1 MLAVL
6 IVVIIILI
14 KRVIVAGRYRLQIF
28 AVSSTRCVKL
38 GMSLH
43 LSDNLLS
50 HLFQI
55 DSNTHRPSV
64 YSKKYV
70 ILHVERT
77 DMTDVLEKCKVTYT
91 SFWMITFSPLSLSK
105 RTDVGVPS
113 VQ

>member
-6 IVVIIILI
+6 IVVISILI
-14 KRVIVAGRYRLQIF
+14 KRVMVAGRYGLQIF

-55 DSNTHRPSV
+55 DNNTHRPSV
-64 YSKKYV
+64 YSKKYAV
-70 ILHVERT
+70 VHVERT
-77 DMTDVLEKCKVTYT
+77 DMNDVLETCKVTYI
-91 SFWMITFSPLSLSK
+91 SFWMIIFSSLPLSK
-105 RTDVGVPS
+105 RTDVGVPF